1 MSTFGFAG
9 FSRCSGG
16 AFSCDPIAPWPIF
29 TLSWESGRFS
39 GSSRF
44 LGLRSRAE
52 VRIPAPEGVL
62 PLLVE
67 HAGSYLQEEM
77 CSTLAPSHLLFLHH
91 SLAHDL
97 IDRRLDETGSDPF
110 PVAIALPVV
119 RFKQT
124 ALGFFIVEVLDP
136 LGKAPSRQLL
146 FFFFVSLKSQ
156 DALAGNHL
164 EMSLIVPPADIATIF
179 PMVSGPSG
187 AGSSSQLRGQPSTVR
202 AL

>member
-1 MSTFGFAG
+1 MKPRE
-9 FSRCSGG
+9 SRLGLNSRIAWVLTRSQHELVSPFDKSGL
-16 AFSCDPIAPWPIF
+16 CI
-29 TLSWESGRFS
+29 TVMESGRFR

-52 VRIPAPEGVL
+52 TRIPAPEGVL

-119 RFKQT
+119 RH
-124 ALGFFIVEVLDP
+124 E
-136 LGKAPSRQLL
+136 LL
-146 FFFFVSLKSQ
+146 
-156 DALAGNHL
+156 
-164 EMSLIVPPADIATIF
+164 IA
-179 PMVSGPSG
+179 VDVG
-187 AGSSSQLRGQPSTVR
+187 V
-202 AL
+202 

>member
-1 MSTFGFAG
+1 MRCRTGRRSHAASARARRSLRPARACSSRRDRRAG
-9 FSRCSGG
+9 DSG
-16 AFSCDPIAPWPIF
+16 
-29 TLSWESGRFS
+29 

-52 VRIPAPEGVL
+52 IRIPALEGVL

-67 HAGSYLQEEM
+67 HAGSYLQEEV

-119 RFKQT
+119 RHEFLI
-124 ALGFFIVEVLDP
+124 ALDGFWC
-136 LGKAPSRQLL
+136 K
-146 FFFFVSLKSQ
+146 
-156 DALAGNHL
+156 L
-164 EMSLIVPPADIATIF
+164 ERL
-179 PMVSGPSG
+179 
-187 AGSSSQLRGQPSTVR
+187 
-202 AL
+202 

>member
-1 MSTFGFAG
+1 MDKRPVRQYDGPARRGRDVDGPIHRSFARFESNG
-9 FSRCSGG
+9 RPCHMVGIRVATDATDSLSAAGKRWRWRAGDSR
-16 AFSCDPIAPWPIF
+16 
-29 TLSWESGRFS
+29 

-52 VRIPAPEGVL
+52 IRIPAPEGVL

-110 PVAIALPVV
+110 PVAIALPIIRHELLV
-119 RFKQT
+119 
-124 ALGFFIVEVLDP
+124 ALDVGV
-136 LGKAPSRQLL
+136 
-146 FFFFVSLKSQ
+146 
-156 DALAGNHL
+156 
-164 EMSLIVPPADIATIF
+164 
-179 PMVSGPSG
+179 
-187 AGSSSQLRGQPSTVR
+187 
-202 AL
+202 